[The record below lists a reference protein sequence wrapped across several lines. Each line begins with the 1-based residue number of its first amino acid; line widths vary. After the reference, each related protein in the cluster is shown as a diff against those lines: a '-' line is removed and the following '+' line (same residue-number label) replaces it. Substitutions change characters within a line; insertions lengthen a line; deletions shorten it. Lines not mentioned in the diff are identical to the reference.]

1 MFLVAEKQIFT
12 MGLLSNVML
21 GIKNLSYSDHPR
33 PFPTRLFHFRDSILR
48 KRCKSEMI
56 NLKIFIIA
64 LFKVSNLET
73 I

>member
-12 MGLLSNVML
+12 MGLLSNVLL
-21 GIKNLSYSDHPR
+21 GSKNQSYSDYPD
-33 PFPTRLFHFRDSILR
+33 PFPTQLFHFRYSILR
-48 KRCKSEMI
+48 KYSKLETI